1 MDIDFLLLG
10 LDMVNIRWRI
20 AHQIKLASEYI
31 VNQIKLASEYIKD
44 YRLKNSRLAIFIKCH
59 TISLSLLI
67 ILIGILA
74 IYSSYST
81 QTMSNTIKINPRSAT
96 EGSLIRYEG
105 PGISYSRSFNP
116 QYTSLI
122 DIGIDIKHKKP
133 LSCSDYLNLDS
144 ISVYIDKREYASI
157 KDIDIQLKRSDG
169 SEIRTFSFN
178 LTKLIV
184 RDFLYRDE
192 LEGGSLRTVKIFER
206 YNGES
211 IWPVKPDPN
220 NQFEFFY
227 KLKYNDFENQT
238 FEIYGKANLGFPIRC
253 MDSVEETS
261 NSINNSLFRL
271 TWVLIIL
278 GAFPF
283 FATLKQLLEKN
294 DKS

>member
-1 MDIDFLLLG
+1 MDIGFLLLG
-10 LDMVNIRWRI
+10 LDMVNSRWRI
-20 AHQIKLASEYI
+20 AH
-31 VNQIKLASEYIKD
+31 QIKLASEYIKD

-67 ILIGILA
+67 ILIGLLA

-96 EGSLIRYEG
+96 EGSLIRYDE
-105 PGISYSRSFNP
+105 PGISYSRLFNP

-144 ISVYIDKREYASI
+144 ISIYIDKREYASI

-192 LEGGSLRTVKIFER
+192 LEGGTLRTVKIFER
-206 YNGES
+206 YNGS
-211 IWPVKPDPN
+211 IQPVKPDAN

-227 KLKYNDFENQT
+227 KLKYNDFGNQT
-238 FEIYGKANLGFPIRC
+238 FEIDGKANLGFPIRC